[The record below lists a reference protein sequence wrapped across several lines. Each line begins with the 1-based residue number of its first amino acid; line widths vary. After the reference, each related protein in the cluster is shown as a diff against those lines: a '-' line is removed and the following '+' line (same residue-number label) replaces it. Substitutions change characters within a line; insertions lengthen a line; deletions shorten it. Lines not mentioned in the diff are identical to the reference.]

1 MSEAVRLACESEV
14 VTIPIAN
21 ILPLRKLD
29 AGIKMTVKYKC
40 IEASIKELGLIE
52 PLMVYKQ
59 PDGTGLYML
68 LDGHV
73 RHLAVKTLGFPTA
86 KCLIALDDEA
96 FTYNHKVSRLS
107 TIQEHFMIR
116 RALKNGVCEER
127 IARSLNVDI
136 GTIRRK
142 RDLLNGICP
151 EAVELLKD
159 RRATDGVFR
168 ELRKV
173 KPMRQIEIAELMR
186 AAGNCTVTYVKC
198 LVAAS
203 GMEQTVEGNRPK
215 ELQSLSPEDVSRME
229 HEMVQLSRDFRAI
242 EESHGK
248 NTLHL
253 VIVTAYLRKLLD
265 NARIV
270 RFMLQNNRR
279 FSPNFKS
286 LWITGRYRK
295 PLPRSN
301 VTAFLRVEVS
311 PGRASTR
318 EMQSSDQGL
327 APAGKVTFE
336 AAGRSWHAIQKWSS
350 PFEMHSTNQQ
360 AQVYPKY

>member
-1 MSEAVRLACESEV
+1 MSESVRLACENEV
-14 VTIPIAN
+14 LTVPLAN
-21 ILPLRKLD
+21 ILPLRNLD
-29 AGIKMTVKYKC
+29 AGIKSTVKYKC

-52 PLMVYKQ
+52 PLVVFPQ
-59 PDGTGLYML
+59 PGGTGLYML
-68 LDGHV
+68 LDGHI
-73 RHLAVKTLGFPTA
+73 RHLAVKTLGHPKV

-107 TIQEHFMIR
+107 AIQEHFMIL
-116 RALKNGVCEER
+116 RAIKNGVSEER

-136 GTIRRK
+136 STIRRK
-142 RDLLNGICP
+142 RDLLEGICP

-168 ELRKV
+168 ELRRV

-186 AAGNCTVTYVKC
+186 AAGNCTVGYVKC

-203 GMEQTVEGNRPK
+203 GLDQTVEGNRPK
-215 ELQSLSPEDVSRME
+215 ELQTLSPEDVSRME

-270 RFMLQNNRR
+270 RFMLQNHPEILSEFQKLVDNRT
-279 FSPNFKS
+279 
-286 LWITGRYRK
+286 L
-295 PLPRSN
+295 
-301 VTAFLRVEVS
+301 
-311 PGRASTR
+311 
-318 EMQSSDQGL
+318 Q
-327 APAGKVTFE
+327 E
-336 AAGRSWHAIQKWSS
+336 AAS
-350 PFEMHSTNQQ
+350 
-360 AQVYPKY
+360 AQ